1 MDVLCQLSMAMDLL
15 RDKDIPR
22 RIFLDVTACEF
33 VNHGASS
40 RVHFMEQKSNSA
52 SSFGNDVSHH
62 R

>member
-22 RIFLDVTACEF
+22 GIFLGVDAL
-33 VNHGASS
+33 
-40 RVHFMEQKSNSA
+40 RI
-52 SSFGNDVSHH
+52 

>member
-15 RDKDIPR
+15 RDKDISR
-22 RIFLDVTACEF
+22 AFFLALMRGEF
-33 VNHGASS
+33 VNHGVSS

-52 SSFGNDVSHH
+52 SSFGNDTSHH